1 MSDKGKE
8 TFEKNFKKYFSEYL
22 DQSKLEK
29 RIPSYKYLNDEL
41 HKLEADCTESS
52 YKKVMQKKIL
62 LKSENAKKFCR
73 NGIPLKYLKD
83 FIKKLFYVD
92 FSKND
97 YENKKL
103 EVLKGKD
110 ISLFN
115 ENIPYFTN
123 KSFEESVPVNFLNE
137 KGIEALKEICC
148 LLSNV
153 LQRIE
158 YSPLIIKLS
167 SLLLIFFTKEET
179 YEIMRN
185 LIELSNNS
193 FEIEN
198 IRWHFR
204 FNQEG
209 NMKIVYSITQ
219 SILTLSDNETI
230 TRFKALNELGC
241 EREHLIK
248 DMSESL
254 FLTYLN
260 FIGVIR
266 FLPIFLYE
274 GTKAIYRLCFGL
286 VRMIQYKIVEKKSE
300 KEIIEVYKNLSFKI
314 ENIYYLFDLMFK
326 WNLTHS
332 NNGYTSTIIPRL
344 IKDEFPKINNHYYVP
359 IFTPQSNI
367 LTPEDVIQ
375 IWNNFPD
382 SLKMND
388 ATLIFDKISNPES
401 DLMGVYNICEKL
413 EDLDNILFIVQTD
426 KDDIFGGI
434 MNNNLQITK
443 NGECIIPGTA
453 VLFGITPKF
462 QIYSKEKTAREIALC
477 EPGCLRFGK
486 GEDGFAISIDHDLK
500 VGWTEKNSVFGE
512 NIELLGN
519 YDNDG
524 EFNIKNFEIYLMM

>member
-1 MSDKGKE
+1 MSDKDKE

-41 HKLEADCTESS
+41 HKLDADCTESS

-73 NGIPLKYLKD
+73 NGIPLKYLKE
-83 FIKKLFYVD
+83 FVKKLFYID

-110 ISLFN
+110 ISLFK

-137 KGIEALKEICC
+137 KGLEALKEICC

-167 SLLLIFFTKEET
+167 SLLLLFFTKEET

-185 LIELSNNS
+185 LIELSYNS

-219 SILTLSDNETI
+219 SILTLSDIIDALPGGKVNLLNQIVVFISFVLGTINSFKPNEKLT
-230 TRFKALNELGC
+230 KALGYFYFVITAITIYIYFALQ
-241 EREHLIK
+241 L
-248 DMSESL
+248 L
-254 FLTYLN
+254 FIYGHT
-260 FIGVIR
+260 I
-266 FLPIFLYE
+266 LP
-274 GTKAIYRLCFGL
+274 
-286 VRMIQYKIVEKKSE
+286 S
-300 KEIIEVYKNLSFKI
+300 
-314 ENIYYLFDLMFK
+314 
-326 WNLTHS
+326 
-332 NNGYTSTIIPRL
+332 L
-344 IKDEFPKINNHYYVP
+344 IKDEKIVC
-359 IFTPQSNI
+359 F
-367 LTPEDVIQ
+367 
-375 IWNNFPD
+375 F
-382 SLKMND
+382 K
-388 ATLIFDKISNPES
+388 
-401 DLMGVYNICEKL
+401 
-413 EDLDNILFIVQTD
+413 
-426 KDDIFGGI
+426 
-434 MNNNLQITK
+434 
-443 NGECIIPGTA
+443 
-453 VLFGITPKF
+453 
-462 QIYSKEKTAREIALC
+462 
-477 EPGCLRFGK
+477 
-486 GEDGFAISIDHDLK
+486 
-500 VGWTEKNSVFGE
+500 
-512 NIELLGN
+512 
-519 YDNDG
+519 
-524 EFNIKNFEIYLMM
+524 

>member
-1 MSDKGKE
+1 MADKDKE
-8 TFEKNFKKYFSEYL
+8 TFEKNFKQYFSEYF

-29 RIPSYKYLNDEL
+29 RIPNYKYLNDEL
-41 HKLEADCTESS
+41 HKLDSNCPEST
-52 YKKVMQKKIL
+52 YKKVMSKKIL

-73 NGIPLKYLKD
+73 NGVPLKYLKE
-83 FIKKLFYVD
+83 FTKKLFYVD

-103 EVLKGKD
+103 EVLKGKE
-110 ISLFN
+110 ISLFK
-115 ENIPYFTN
+115 ETIPLYTN
-123 KSFEESVPVNFLNE
+123 KSFEESIPVNFLNE
-137 KGIEALKEICC
+137 KGYEALKEICC

-153 LQRIE
+153 LERIE
-158 YSPLIIKLS
+158 YSPLIIKLA

-185 LIELSNNS
+185 LIELNYHS
-193 FEIEN
+193 FETEQ

-230 TRFKALNELGC
+230 TRFKALSELGC
-241 EREHLIK
+241 EKEHLIK
-248 DMSESL
+248 DMFENL
-254 FLTYLN
+254 FLNYLN
-260 FIGVIR
+260 FIGIIR
-266 FLPIFLYE
+266 FLPIYLYE
-274 GTKAIYRLCFGL
+274 GTKIIYRLCYGL

-300 KEIIEVYKNLSFKI
+300 KEIIEIYKNLSFKI

-367 LTPEDVIQ
+367 LTPEDVIK